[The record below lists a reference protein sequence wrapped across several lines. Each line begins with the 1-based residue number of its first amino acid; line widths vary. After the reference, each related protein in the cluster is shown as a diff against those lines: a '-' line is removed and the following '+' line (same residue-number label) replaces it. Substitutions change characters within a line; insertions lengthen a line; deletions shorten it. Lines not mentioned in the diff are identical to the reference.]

1 LTIVILLVLCSAAAK
16 KGKKDADGDAEMDG
30 EGEQKK
36 PAFVEYLVDL
46 LMGLL
51 PKPSNLFRDV
61 AKRGPLTRSLL
72 RWPDLT

>member
-1 LTIVILLVLCSAAAK
+1 MLIFVSLLVLCSAATK

-30 EGEQKK
+30 GDGGEQKK

-61 AKRGPLTRSLL
+61 AKRGP
-72 RWPDLT
+72 